1 MSFFTE
7 SRGKEQKMSL
17 AEITFQ
23 RRRKLALALAAFILT
38 LSCGLAAALY
48 FRPPRDWMSAQ
59 DTSNLHRIAGTWRG
73 KWHGVEAVN
82 LQLESA
88 CAPLNGTVRF
98 YRLTKTAEGF
108 QADGHTDD
116 LPLMNPKFDGETLS
130 FHVSNQARH
139 GELIEAEMEMRMV
152 DENRAEL
159 RRVGGIPANTSEDTQ
174 TVIEMARD

>member
-1 MSFFTE
+1 MRLSE
-7 SRGKEQKMSL
+7 M
-17 AEITFQ
+17 TFQ
-23 RRRKLALALAAFILT
+23 RRRVALALVAFVLT
-38 LSCGLAAALY
+38 LSCGLAAALS
-48 FRPPRDWMSAQ
+48 FRAARDWISGPTGAGV
-59 DTSNLHRIAGTWRG
+59 SSVAGTWHG

-82 LQLESA
+82 VRIDSRSE
-88 CAPLNGTVRF
+88 PVTGTVRF

-130 FHVSNQARH
+130 FHVSNNAPEERRR
-139 GELIEAEMEMRMV
+139 IEADIEMRLV

-159 RRVGGIPANTSEDTQ
+159 RRVGGVPANTSEDNR